1 MKSIH
6 WLSGLITILLLAC
19 DDGSDPGISYFE
31 VAVEDAYIT
40 AGSDVW
46 VFIHNTNGEVL
57 DAKALSNGNVTHFH
71 SHMPENKISVTIAT
85 QTYAGN
91 ATHPPAF
98 NLKSYLGVNT
108 PMRWT
113 LKKNETSTVN
123 CGDSK
128 GTVNISIND
137 AGVGEVFASCLST
150 PGSFA
155 WPDYNVSTN
164 TSLVYRP
171 VEVKKLC
178 DDLFLYV
185 MGKDQQ
191 PRYKLLDDIVP
202 GTYNFSLNDLSAFD
216 HMIETSFPKPTWSN
230 LTVKAFEPSQSVY
243 DPATYINYDTKS
255 VFETDLPIAR
265 AGYLNKYT
273 RYVTALDV
281 FYMDSH
287 RFQYSEASG
296 VPASIDLPL
305 NFNPEVTNKNFI
317 TYQYTVNQEVAF
329 RESLFVYFS
338 TVQSE
343 FFIEWS
349 VFADG
354 ENSFKHPAAVPDSF
368 LKKYPGFH
376 FEKTIHNFTRF
387 YTQYK
392 SLNELV
398 GELYQGAALPEAF
411 KYVSRSVFH

>member
-1 MKSIH
+1 MKINQ
-6 WLSGLITILLLAC
+6 WLSGFIAVLLLAC
-19 DDGSDPGISYFE
+19 SDVDPGVSYFE
-31 VAVEDAYIT
+31 VAVEDGYIN

-46 VFIHNTNGEVL
+46 IFIHNSNGEVL
-57 DAKALSNGNVTHFH
+57 DAKSLPNGVTHFY
-71 SHMPENKISVTIAT
+71 SHTPENNISVTIAT
-85 QTYAGN
+85 QTYAGD

-108 PMRWT
+108 PSRWT
-113 LKKNETSTVN
+113 LKKDETGTVN
-123 CGDSK
+123 CGDTK

-137 AGVGEVFASCLST
+137 AGVGEVFASYLST
-150 PGSFA
+150 PGSFN
-155 WPDYNVSTN
+155 WPDYSVSTS

-191 PRYKLLDDIVP
+191 PRYKLLDDIAP
-202 GTYNFSLNDLSAFD
+202 GTYNFTLNDLSAFD
-216 HMIETSFPKPTWSN
+216 HIREVSFPKPTSST
-230 LTVKAFEPSQSVY
+230 LTVKAFDASQSVY
-243 DPATYINYDTKS
+243 DPATYINCDTKS
-255 VFETDLPIAR
+255 VFGTDLPIAR

-281 FYMDSH
+281 YYMDSH
-287 RFQYSEASG
+287 RFQYSEAPG
-296 VPASIDLPL
+296 IPASIDLPL
-305 NFNPEVTNKNFI
+305 NFNPVVTDKNFI
-317 TYQYTVNQEVAF
+317 TYQYSANQAVVLRNSF
-329 RESLFVYFS
+329 FVYFS
-338 TVQSE
+338 TVSSE
-343 FFIEWS
+343 YFIEWS

-354 ENSFKHPAAVPDSF
+354 ESSLKHPSAIPDSF

-376 FEKTIHNFTRF
+376 FEKTQHNVTRF

-398 GELYQGAALPEAF
+398 GELYQDVPLPEAF
-411 KYVSRSVFH
+411 KYVSKSVFF